1 MFRRE
6 THTPIRSFILDH
18 VILKKIY
25 IYIYP
30 YIKINI
36 HNVFNIN
43 MFKHI
48 FLNLDKYNLY
58 KYNSY
63 LLCRLFPPDLN

>member
-1 MFRRE
+1 MLRRE
-6 THTPIRSFILDH
+6 THTLIRSFIFDY
-18 VILKKIY
+18 VILKKN

-63 LLCRLFPPDLN
+63 FLCRLFPPDLN